1 MKRAAMMMLAVVLAA
16 APSWAAMTPEKSLLS
31 CQKEAGKQISK
42 YAKSVYTGLFRC
54 LDAAES
60 DLLKGTEKAG
70 KTCLSKLAKINGET
84 GPNAEGRLHT
94 AIKTACTPFE
104 PAGIVIHGIPDVLG
118 DEVGTPMTSAPLN
131 AKGLENICG
140 TLIDIPRH
148 WVDCLR
154 DKVECSIA
162 TTVAVGYP
170 NVLELLDWVE
180 TQISGMDK
188 KPFARTAAQNFLGR
202 IRLVIDGTPAGD
214 GIPDI
219 DCGP

>member
-1 MKRAAMMMLAVVLAA
+1 MKRFAVLLVVAVLAA
-16 APSWAAMTPEKSLLS
+16 APSEAAMTPEKSLLA
-31 CQKEAGKQISK
+31 CQKEAGKQIAL
-42 YAKSVYTGLFRC
+42 YARAMYAGLFRC
-54 LDAAES
+54 LDTAEA
-60 DLLKGTEKAG
+60 DLLNETTKAG
-70 KTCLSKLAKINGET
+70 RTCLPKLAKINGET

-104 PAGIVIHGIPDVLG
+104 PAGIVIHGIADVLG
-118 DEVGTPMTSAPLN
+118 EEVGTPMTSAPLN

-140 TLIDIPRH
+140 GLIEIPRH

-188 KPFARTAAQNFLGR
+188 DPFARTAAQNVLGNLR
-202 IRLVIDGTPAGD
+202 AIIDGVPVD

>member
-1 MKRAAMMMLAVVLAA
+1 MKRFAVVAVVAVLAVA
-16 APSWAAMTPEKSLLS
+16 APSEAAMTPEKSLLA
-31 CQKEAGKQISK
+31 CQKEAGKQIAL
-42 YAKSVYTGLFRC
+42 YARAMYTGLFRC
-54 LDAAES
+54 LDTAEA
-60 DLLKGTEKAG
+60 DLLNGTTKAG
-70 KTCLSKLAKINGET
+70 KSCLPKLAKINGET
-84 GPNAEGRLHT
+84 GENAEGRLHT

-118 DEVGTPMTSAPLN
+118 DEVGIPMTSAPLN

-140 TLIDIPRH
+140 DLIEIPRH

-180 TQISGMDK
+180 TQTSGMEKD
-188 KPFARTAAQNFLGR
+188 PHARTAAKKVLD
-202 IRLVIDGTPAGD
+202 RLRAIIDGVPVD
-214 GIPDI
+214 GVPDI